1 MNFKITL
8 FLIFLAGTA
17 FAQEPDT
24 YKAYDFSNLDLE
36 KIEPEAV
43 RDQIDSIYRTSGID
57 SLSQLLSLAH
67 SVTYTEKYVS
77 FIIGYQ
83 SSSASLSSL
92 NSGLAALGLDKLS
105 ENVGGVPWG
114 FDVRGRRL
122 LFTYWFAPGIKNRV
136 SNDDYSIEVEGMS
149 FQLGI
154 GYDILNLKRL
164 QLYPQL
170 AFGHQ
175 SFDIEVHRKNAVND
189 VVTVNDLILDPAGT
203 SMTKSSFD
211 MTYGLEL
218 DYHLLYSKANG
229 GIILGLRYGRVV
241 TLAEGPFK
249 INKSKTKFESSDS
262 ISESFVSIVAKFYRK
277 RQRV

>member
-8 FLIFLAGTA
+8 LLILLAGSA
-17 FAQEPDT
+17 FAQEPET
-24 YKAYDFSNLDLE
+24 YNTYDFSTVDLE
-36 KIEPEAV
+36 KINADAV
-43 RDQIDSIYRTSGID
+43 REQIDSMYRTSGMD

-67 SVTYTEKYVS
+67 SVTYNEKYVS

-83 SSSASLSSL
+83 SSRASLNSL
-92 NSGLAALGLDKLS
+92 NSGLAALGLNKLS

-136 SNDDYSIEVEGMS
+136 SNNDYAIEVEGMS

-154 GYDILNLKRL
+154 GYDILNFKRV

-170 AFGHQ
+170 AFGYQ

-189 VVTVNDLILDPAGT
+189 VITVNDLVLNPAGT
-203 SMTKSSFD
+203 SMTKNSFD

-249 INKSKTKFESSDS
+249 INKTKTKFESSDS
-262 ISESFVSIVAKFYRK
+262 INESFLAIVVKFYGK
-277 RQRV
+277 RQRT